1 MIDITTTRGMALQT
15 HPPNIIYV
23 IYVLLFGLGLIWAM
37 LAGYRMAIGQR
48 RSWLHILSF
57 AVITVI
63 IVYVIIDVE
72 YPRAGLIRLQAF
84 DQLLV
89 DVREGMN

>member
-1 MIDITTTRGMALQT
+1 
-15 HPPNIIYV
+15 
-23 IYVLLFGLGLIWAM
+23 
-37 LAGYRMAIGQR
+37 MAIGQH

-89 DVREGMN
+89 NVREGMK

>member
-1 MIDITTTRGMALQT
+1 
-15 HPPNIIYV
+15 
-23 IYVLLFGLGLIWAM
+23 
-37 LAGYRMAIGQR
+37 
-48 RSWLHILSF
+48 
-57 AVITVI
+57 VITVI

-89 DVREGMN
+89 NVREGMK

>member
-1 MIDITTTRGMALQT
+1 LKSAVALAFGAAQT
-15 HPPNIIYV
+15 NPKAS
-23 IYVLLFGLGLIWAM
+23 GGSLGTIEGAM
-37 LAGYRMAIGQR
+37 LAGYRVAIGER
-48 RSWLHILSF
+48 RTWLHILSF

-63 IVYVIIDVE
+63 IVYVIIDVR
-72 YPRAGLIRLQAF
+72 YPGACLICLQAF

>member
-1 MIDITTTRGMALQT
+1 MIDITTIRAMALQT
-15 HPPNIIYV
+15 HPPNIIYA
-23 IYVLLFGLGLIWAM
+23 LLFSLGLICSL
-37 LAGYRMAIGQR
+37 LAGYRMAIGQH

-89 DVREGMN
+89 NVREGMK

>member
-1 MIDITTTRGMALQT
+1 M
-15 HPPNIIYV
+15 
-23 IYVLLFGLGLIWAM
+23 
-37 LAGYRMAIGQR
+37 AGYRMASGQH

-57 AVITVI
+57 ATITVI

-72 YPRAGLIRLQAF
+72 YQRAGLIRLQAF

-89 DVREGMN
+89 DVREGMK

>member
-1 MIDITTTRGMALQT
+1 MLIAEEANTIETAYLRLHLLSQEARHELQELFRGYVDSRLET
-15 HPPNIIYV
+15 YCKLPNME
-23 IYVLLFGLGLIWAM
+23 A
-37 LAGYRMAIGQR
+37 A
-48 RSWLHILSF
+48 
-57 AVITVI
+57 I

-89 DVREGMN
+89 NVREGMK

>member
-1 MIDITTTRGMALQT
+1 
-15 HPPNIIYV
+15 
-23 IYVLLFGLGLIWAM
+23 
-37 LAGYRMAIGQR
+37 MAIGER
-48 RSWLHILSF
+48 RTWLHILSF

-63 IVYVIIDVE
+63 IVYVIIDVR
-72 YPRAGLIRLQAF
+72 YPGACLICLQAF